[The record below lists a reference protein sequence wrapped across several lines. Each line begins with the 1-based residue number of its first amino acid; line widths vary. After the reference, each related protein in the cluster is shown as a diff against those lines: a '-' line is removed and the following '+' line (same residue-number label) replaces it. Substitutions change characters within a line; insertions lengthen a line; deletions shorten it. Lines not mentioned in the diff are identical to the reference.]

1 MGQDES
7 ARPRGFWPFCAGEP
21 PNSRLQRAAPRAAAE
36 PERSATCTVSNPS
49 QLAQDAQ
56 AGSMRK
62 HGAVLL
68 HACRRK
74 ELASESQRL
83 RGLRA

>member
-1 MGQDES
+1 MQLS
-7 ARPRGFWPFCAGEP
+7 A
-21 PNSRLQRAAPRAAAE
+21 LRAAADA
-36 PERSATCTVSNPS
+36 ERSATCTVSNS
-49 QLAQDAQ
+49 TQLAQDAQ

-62 HGAVLL
+62 QGAALA

-74 ELASESQRL
+74 ELAIESQRV